1 MLEQNTAILG
11 AESGSGIVI
20 MSSDI
25 DKIRNIGIIA
35 HIDAGK
41 TTTTERILY
50 YTGASHRMGD
60 VDDGTTET
68 DNDREEQERGITI
81 YSAAVT
87 CQWQDCTINL
97 IDTPGHVDFTAEVER
112 SLRVLDGSVVIFSAR
127 EGVEAQSETVWR
139 QSNKYNVP
147 RICFINKMD
156 RIGADFNRVF
166 QQIKTRLSSNPL
178 AIQMPIGAGSPPNS
192 DAFRGIIDFIEQ
204 RALYFD
210 QDSLGKTITIGEI
223 PEEYEDDAAAGRRQ
237 ILEFAALQDEAA
249 LTTYMETDDLP
260 NEVIHNLLRKA
271 TLAGQVQVVMCGAS
285 LNYIGVQPIL
295 DAVVRYL
302 PSPADKPPV
311 EGTNPIAKKVVG
323 PEFRKPLDSEPFCG
337 LVFKIVA
344 DAHGELCFIRI
355 YSGILNGKSRMLN
368 PRTGKKE
375 LISQVW
381 KVQAS
386 HKDKIEESGAGTIV
400 GVVGPKEV
408 ATGDTLCD
416 ANHPIALESI
426 YFPDTVISMVVEPDS
441 SAERKKLSET
451 LRILAK
457 QDPTFQTRE
466 EENGQTTISG
476 MGELHLEVIR
486 HRMERDYGLKVRVH
500 KPRVSY
506 RETIATT
513 TEAEGTFHR
522 QAAGVTQSGRVKL
535 RLEPYQGPEQIKL
548 ENKLK
553 PNTLPKELLAVLEAG
568 VQDEAKG
575 CGLFGC
581 PLSQIKFTILEAD
594 YSQIE
599 TTDVAIQAAA
609 VDAVRKGLQQAGVV
623 LLEPIMK
630 LEVQTPE
637 EFLGNIQ
644 SDLLARKASILN
656 TEPLGELHVLEAE
669 APLARMFGY
678 STQVR
683 SLSQGRA
690 SYSME
695 PLKYAPAPQEVMD
708 GMLGN

>member
-1 MLEQNTAILG
+1 
-11 AESGSGIVI
+11 

-25 DKIRNIGIIA
+25 SKIRNIGIIA

-50 YTGASHRMGD
+50 YTGAQHNSGN
-60 VDDGTTET
+60 VDDGTTAT
-68 DNDREEQERGITI
+68 DFDPEEQQRGITI

-87 CQWQDCTINL
+87 CFWQDATINI

-156 RIGADFNRVF
+156 RVGADFSRVF
-166 QQIKTRLSSNPL
+166 NQIKTRLSANPL
-178 AIQMPIGAGSPPNS
+178 AIQLPIGAGSPPSS
-192 DAFRGIIDFIEQ
+192 DSFEGVIDLISQ
-204 RALYFD
+204 KALYFD
-210 QDSLGKTITIGEI
+210 SANRGKAIDVRDI
-223 PEEYEDDAAAGRRQ
+223 PEVYRDQAATARRQ
-237 ILEFAALQDEAA
+237 ILEFAAMQDEQA
-249 LTTYMETDDLP
+249 LMTYMETDDLP
-260 NEVIHNLLRKA
+260 VNQIQGLLRKA
-271 TLAGQVQVVMCGAS
+271 TIEGQVQLVMCGAS
-285 LNYIGVQPIL
+285 LNFVGVQPIL
-295 DAVVRYL
+295 DAVVAYL
-302 PSPADKPPV
+302 PSPLDRPPV
-311 EGTNPIAKKVVG
+311 QGKNPSPKKADQI
-323 PEFRKPLDSEPFCG
+323 EIRKAADSEPFCG

-344 DAHGELCFIRI
+344 DQHGELCFIRV
-355 YSGILNGKSRMLN
+355 YSGMLNSRSRMLN

-375 LISQVW
+375 LVSQLW
-381 KVQAS
+381 NIQAS
-386 HKDKIEESGAGTIV
+386 HRDKVDEVGAGSIV

-408 ATGDTLCD
+408 VTGDTLCE

-426 YFPDTVISMVVEPDS
+426 VFPDTVISMIVEPDS
-441 SAERKKLSET
+441 SAERKKLSDT
-451 LRILAK
+451 LKLLGK
-457 QDPTFQTRE
+457 QDPTFRMKE

-486 HRMERDYGLKVRVH
+486 HRMERDFGLKVRVH

-506 RETIATT
+506 RETIQSS

-522 QAAGVTQSGRVKL
+522 QNAGVTQSARVKV
-535 RLEPYQGPEQIKL
+535 RVEPYQGDEPLKV

-553 PNTLPKELLAVLEAG
+553 PNVLPKELMVALEQAIR
-568 VQDEAKG
+568 DEANG
-575 CGLFGC
+575 CGQLGC
-581 PLSQIKFTILEAD
+581 PLSQVKFTILDAD
-594 YSQIE
+594 YSQID
-599 TTDVAIQAAA
+599 TTEVALQAAA
-609 VDAVRKGLQQAGVV
+609 VDAVRKGLQLAGVV
-623 LLEPIMK
+623 LLEPIMR
-630 LEVQTPE
+630 LEVATPE

-644 SDLLARKASILN
+644 ADLLSRKASILT
-656 TEPLGELHVLEAE
+656 TERLEELHVIEAE
-669 APLARMFGY
+669 VPLARMFGY

-695 PLKYAPAPQEVMD
+695 PLKYQAAPQEVLKE
-708 GMLGN
+708 MLGQ

>member
-1 MLEQNTAILG
+1 
-11 AESGSGIVI
+11 

-25 DKIRNIGIIA
+25 STIRNIGIIA

-50 YTGASHRMGD
+50 YTKASHRMGD

-68 DNDREEQERGITI
+68 DFDPEEQERGITI

-87 CQWQDCTINL
+87 CRWQNATINI

-139 QSNKYNVP
+139 QSNKYGVP
-147 RICFINKMD
+147 RVCFINKMD
-156 RIGADFNRVF
+156 RIGADFDRVF
-166 QQIKTRLSSNPL
+166 QQIKNRLASNPL
-178 AIQMPIGAGSPPNS
+178 AIQLPIGAGSPPN
-192 DAFRGIIDFIEQ
+192 ANFFEGVIDVIGR

-210 QDSLGKTITIGEI
+210 PNDQGETITVKDI
-223 PEEYEDDAAAGRRQ
+223 PDSHREAADAARRLV
-237 ILEFAALQDEAA
+237 LEFAAMQDESA
-249 LTTYMETDDLP
+249 LTTYMESDDLP
-260 NEVIHNLLRKA
+260 EEIIHSLLRKA
-271 TLAGQVQVVMCGAS
+271 TIENQVQLVLCGAS

-295 DAVVRYL
+295 DAVVKYL
-302 PSPADKPPV
+302 PSPLDRTAV
-311 EGTNPIAKKVVG
+311 TGTNPNPKKTD
-323 PEFRKPLDSEPFCG
+323 PEIRKPSDKEPFCG

-344 DAHGELCFIRI
+344 DAHGELCFIRV
-355 YSGILNGKSRMLN
+355 YSGTLNSRSRMLN

-375 LISQVW
+375 LISQLW
-381 KVQAS
+381 SIQAS
-386 HKDKIEESGAGTIV
+386 HREKIEESGAGTIV

-408 ATGDTLCD
+408 VTGDTLCE
-416 ANHPIALESI
+416 ANHPILLESI
-426 YFPDTVISMVVEPDS
+426 HFPETVISMVVEPES

-451 LRILAK
+451 LKILAK
-457 QDPTFQTRE
+457 QDPTFRAKE

-486 HRMERDYGLKVRVH
+486 HRMERDFKLNVRVH

-506 RETIATT
+506 RETISTAVDVD
-513 TEAEGTFHR
+513 GQFHR
-522 QAAGVTQSGRVKL
+522 QAAGVTQSARVRL
-535 RLEPYQGPEQIKL
+535 RLEPYQGEESIKI

-553 PNTLPKELLAVLEAG
+553 PNILPRDLVQILEQAIR
-568 VQDEAKG
+568 DESQG
-575 CGLFGC
+575 CGLMGC
-581 PLSQIKFTILEAD
+581 PLSQVKFIILDAD

-599 TTDVAIQAAA
+599 TTEVAVQAAA
-609 VDAVRKGLQQAGVV
+609 VDAVRKGLQTAGVV
-623 LLEPIMK
+623 LLEPIMR
-630 LEVQTPE
+630 LEVTTPE

-644 SDLLARKASILN
+644 ADLAARKSSILN
-656 TEPLGELHVLEAE
+656 TEPLGELHTIEAE
-669 APLARMFGY
+669 VPLARMFGY

-695 PLKYAPAPQEVMD
+695 PLKYAPAPAEVMRE
-708 GMLGN
+708 MLGE